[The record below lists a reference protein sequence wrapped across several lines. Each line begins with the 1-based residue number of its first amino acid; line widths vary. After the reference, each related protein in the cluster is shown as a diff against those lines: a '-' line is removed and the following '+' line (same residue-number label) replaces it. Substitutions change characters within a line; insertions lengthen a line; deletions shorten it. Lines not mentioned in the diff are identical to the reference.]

1 MSAANVNAG
10 SALPPDGFTVWLTGL
25 PCSGKST
32 ISIEL
37 ARRLRSLGHRVEIL
51 DGDLVRQHL
60 SKELGY
66 SREDREANVR
76 RIAYVAGLLA
86 RNGVVVIVAA
96 VSPFVA
102 MRAEARRQLV
112 RFSEVYV
119 SCPLAECERRDVK
132 GMYARARAGEL
143 RGFTGVDAPYE
154 PPPNPDVMLD
164 TEREGVEECAH
175 RITSALRQQGYLAT
189 PG

>member
-1 MSAANVNAG
+1 MPSNACG
-10 SALPPDGFTVWLTGL
+10 CSLEGFTVWLTGL

-37 ARRLRSLGHRVEIL
+37 ARCLRLLGHRVEVL
-51 DGDLVRQHL
+51 DGDLVREHL
-60 SKELGY
+60 SKGLGY
-66 SREDREANVR
+66 SREDREENVR
-76 RIAYVAGLLA
+76 RIAYVSGLLA

-102 MRAEARRQLV
+102 MRAEARRQLG

-119 SCPLAECERRDVK
+119 NCPLAECERRDVK

-143 RGFTGVDAPYE
+143 LGFTGVDAPYE
-154 PPPNPDVMLD
+154 PPPAPDVTLD
-164 TEREGVEECAH
+164 TEREGVEECVH
-175 RITSALRQQGYLAT
+175 RITRALRQQGYLAT
-189 PG
+189 PP